1 LIIDY
6 TQKEIMK
13 RDLIFLTGFMASGKS
28 TIGPILA
35 NTIGWDFLDLD
46 KVIEE
51 KTNKKIVEIFKEYGE
66 EYFRKLESQTLKE
79 LTKLSKH
86 VISLGGGTIESEDN
100 LNQMKKSGILVYL
113 ETSPEAAYRRLRFKR
128 DRPALLFD
136 DKEPTKEEFLN
147 RINTILNRRLKYYNQ
162 ADLKINTDNK
172 PVGITVDKL
181 VKILRKDFHI
191 EEN

>member
-1 LIIDY
+1 
-6 TQKEIMK
+6 MK

-66 EYFRKLESQTLKE
+66 EYFRKLESETLKE
-79 LTKLSKH
+79 LTKLSKY
-86 VISLGGGTIESEDN
+86 VISLGGGTIENEDN

-113 ETSPEAAYRRLRFKR
+113 ETSPEGAYRRLRFKR

-136 DKEPTKEEFLN
+136 DNEPTKEEFLK

-172 PVGITVDKL
+172 PVGITVDIL

>member
-1 LIIDY
+1 
-6 TQKEIMK
+6 MK
-13 RDLIFLTGFMASGKS
+13 RNLIFLTGFMASGKS

-51 KTNKKIVEIFKEYGE
+51 KANKKIVEIFKEYGE
-66 EYFRKLESQTLKE
+66 EYFRKLETQTLKE

-136 DKEPTKEEFLN
+136 DNEPTKEEFLN